1 MFHRVLKAAAALVLA
16 LCLAGSPIASAAFFQ
31 DIPETHAAYGDIEAL
46 RVRGILQGSKGKFRP
61 NEPISRQAFLSMLCR
76 AAGLDDRS
84 LETGSGWAGPAIAYA
99 SWRGWLPKEGLSD
112 PTAPITRELAARLL
126 ISALRPD
133 AVGTAKKLSFLD
145 HSKIDPDCL
154 PYVQAA
160 VELGLMDCGANK
172 RFHPKE
178 ALTRADAAV
187 LLNRALPAPA
197 AAGET
202 VQVPVLMYHDVSYL
216 GQGYSKTP
224 EIFERQMKELK
235 DAGFHTVFFSQVIDY
250 VENGAPLPDKPI
262 VISVDDGYATNYTY
276 LYPILKK
283 LDMKIELSVIGD
295 AIRYTEWGLRWEQIQ
310 EMCGSGLVSI
320 QAHTMSIHTDHTAQ
334 GGRMGVLKLASES
347 WADYVNLIAEDT
359 AAVTDYI
366 EQGTGKR
373 PVVYTYPMGKWN
385 AMVEAI
391 SGQMGYKVSLTTK
404 DGVAKVVQGDPS
416 SLRLMNRIGMDFR
429 NGSVVKT
436 LRSFGYQFS

>member
-1 MFHRVLKAAAALVLA
+1 MFHRVLTAAAALALA
-16 LCLAGSPIASAAFFQ
+16 LCLAGSPMASAAFFQ
-31 DIPETHAAYGDIEAL
+31 DIPETHAAYGDVEAL
-46 RVRGILQGSKGKFRP
+46 RVRGILQGADGRFRP
-61 NEPISRQAFLSMLCR
+61 NEPMSRQAFLSMLCR
-76 AAGLDDRS
+76 AAGLDDRN
-84 LETGSGWAGPAIAYA
+84 LESGADWTAPSIAYA

-112 PTAPITRELAARLL
+112 PAAPITRELAARLL
-126 ISALRPD
+126 VGALYPD
-133 AVGTAKKLSFLD
+133 APDTVKRISFPD
-145 HSKIDPDCL
+145 QSDIAPDCL
-154 PYVQAA
+154 PYVRAA
-160 VELGLMDCGANK
+160 VELGLMDRGPNR
-172 RFHPKE
+172 RFQPRK
-178 ALTRADAAV
+178 AVTRAEAAA
-187 LLNRALPAPA
+187 LLNRALPAPS
-197 AAGET
+197 AAGAS
-202 VQVPVLMYHDVSYL
+202 VQVPVLMYHDISYL
-216 GQGYSKTP
+216 GHGYSKTP
-224 EIFERQMKELK
+224 EVFERQMKELK

-295 AIRYTEWGLRWEQIQ
+295 AIQYAEWGLRWEQVR
-310 EMCGSGLVSI
+310 EMCDSGLVSI
-320 QAHTMSIHTDHTAQ
+320 QAHTMSIHADNTAK

-347 WADYVNLIAEDT
+347 WADYVSLIAEDT
-359 AAVTDYI
+359 AAITDFV

-404 DGVAKVVQGDPS
+404 DGIAKAVQGDPS
-416 SLRLMNRIGMDFR
+416 SLRLMDRIGMDFR

-436 LRSFGYQFS
+436 LRGFGYKFS